1 MGSLFGASQNQ
12 TSAMA
17 ANQESMLS
25 ENALLAQANQNNQ
38 MLTEKSNM
46 NNLVAARTAAL
57 TSDLG
62 PTSATPYALNNSP
75 TISTSELGD
84 QSTPQ
89 TSRKQLLGT

>member
-12 TSAMA
+12 TAAMA

-38 MLTEKSNM
+38 MLAEQSNM
-46 NNLVAARTAAL
+46 NNLVASRTAAL
-57 TSDLG
+57 TADLG
-62 PTSATPYALNNSP
+62 PTSATPYALNNLP

-89 TSRKQLLGT
+89 TSRNQLLGS

>member
-12 TSAMA
+12 TAAMA

-25 ENALLAQANQNNQ
+25 ENAMLQQANQNAQ
-38 MLTEKSNM
+38 MIGEQNSM

-62 PTSATPYALNNSP
+62 PTSATPYALNNLP

-89 TSRKQLLGT
+89 TSRNALLGS